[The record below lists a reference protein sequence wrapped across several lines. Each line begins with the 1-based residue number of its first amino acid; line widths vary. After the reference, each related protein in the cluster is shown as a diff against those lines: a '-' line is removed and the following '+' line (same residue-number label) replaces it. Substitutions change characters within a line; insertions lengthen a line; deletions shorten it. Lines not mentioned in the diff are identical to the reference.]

1 MSERRL
7 FRSLL
12 ALFAFLIVI
21 GMAVLLFTN
30 SKPNPVDV
38 LRDSGTFRI
47 GYADEYPYAFVDNSQ
62 RVRGES
68 AESAREIAKR
78 LGFKQI
84 QWIEM
89 PFEQL
94 IPNLQAR
101 HIDMIAAGMVITPA
115 RQQHVSFSLP
125 TLQFDSGLLVHAANP
140 KFLRPSDIENQRSD
154 ITLAVIDQS
163 FEQLK
168 LNQHVGAKL
177 SVVTDLTQALDALD
191 TEAVDGI
198 VVSLPT
204 LRVIAESYP
213 DDYLLLTLS
222 SNQVPSFITNAV
234 AFAFHPDDGDLLAAW
249 NEQVQQWVGTESHL
263 QLITAY
269 GFSPMDTPHPTPR

>member
-7 FRSLL
+7 FRSPL

-30 SKPNPVDV
+30 NKPNPVDV
-38 LRDSGTFRI
+38 LRDSGTIRI
-47 GYADEYPYAFVDNSQ
+47 GYAVEYPYTFLDNSQ

-101 HIDMIAAGMVITPA
+101 HIEMIAAGMVITPA

-125 TLQFDSGLLVHAANP
+125 TLQFYSGLLVPATNP
-140 KFLRPSDIENQRSD
+140 KFLRPSDIEKQRSD

-163 FEQLK
+163 VEQIK
-168 LNQHVGAKL
+168 LNQNGGAKL
-177 SVVTDLTQALDALD
+177 SVVTDLTEALDALD

-222 SNQVPSFITNAV
+222 SNQVPSFNTNAV
-234 AFAFHPDDGDLLAAW
+234 AFAFHPDDDDLVAAW
-249 NEQVQQWVGTESHL
+249 NEQLQQWVGTESQLH
-263 QLITAY
+263 LITAY
-269 GFSPMDTPHPTPR
+269 GFSPMDIPNYTPR